1 MVLLFIQDLQF
12 EIRLRRMETIG
23 YLAGAFKR

>member
-1 MVLLFIQDLQF
+1 LFFIRDLQF

-23 YLAGAFKR
+23 YLSGAFKR